1 MGNLLL
7 GITLN
12 ETAMRCAII
21 ENTENNFTIKSLK
34 EFIYTNFEE
43 ALTDQALINS
53 VRSFIKNFRYVSCAV
68 SIPQNVAFTRI
79 KNVPKLSN
87 DKVFKLIQA
96 EIKDYAIFK
105 KENVALGFIKVDE
118 NTDSQNVLWAGI
130 KESILLK
137 ILNFLRQC
145 KIKANIITIPQI
157 GIVFGISEFYKETD
171 PYAVINI
178 DKDSTTLTA
187 VQGKKILYHYIQD
200 IGYEAF
206 EKDDI
211 SSKNIF
217 IGNIVSTLNFITR
230 NQNIFIKKIFLIAH
244 TDIAPQ
250 IASTLS
256 NRLPLVPIILSI
268 PESIE
273 ITNEEDYLEI
283 QKNQGNKYFVS
294 VALAVLSQ
302 LKEKDLSLKINEY
315 YVRERVSENLKVFA
329 TVLTLILINGG
340 AVIAYPILKTN
351 LTEVEN
357 KIKSV
362 SKSISEISVP
372 SLDVKKLQS
381 DLQALKD
388 KTTKLQ
394 LLENSLNDKV
404 KFSTVLDE
412 LAVRL
417 PYSTTIEALVIKEDN
432 TIFLRGSTNSCK
444 SAFDYE
450 ENLSHSNIVESQTV
464 LRVTNDKTQNVTF
477 EMEMKIRGKKW
488 KRTKKA
494 KQGFLLR

>member
-12 ETAMRCAII
+12 ETAMRCAVI
-21 ENTENNFTIKSLK
+21 ENTENNFTIKALK
-34 EFIYTNFEE
+34 EFTYTNFEE
-43 ALTDQALINS
+43 ALTDKTLINS
-53 VRSFIKNFRYVSCAV
+53 VRSFIKHFRYTSCAV

-79 KNVPKLSN
+79 KNVPKLPN

-105 KENVALGFIKVDE
+105 QENVALGFIKVDD
-118 NTDSQNVLWAGI
+118 NVDSQNILWAGI
-130 KESILLK
+130 KESILLN
-137 ILNFLRQC
+137 ILTFLKQC

-157 GIVFGISEFYKETD
+157 GIVFGVSEFYKEND

-187 VQGKKILYHYIQD
+187 VQGKKVLYNYIQD

-206 EKDDI
+206 EKDDV

-230 NQNIFIKKIFLIAH
+230 TQNVSVKKIFLIAH
-244 TDIAPQ
+244 SDNAPQ
-250 IASTLS
+250 IVSTLS
-256 NRLPLVPIILSI
+256 NRLPFPLIMLSI
-268 PESIE
+268 PKSIE
-273 ITNEEDYLEI
+273 TINEEDYLEI

-329 TVLTLILINGG
+329 TVLTLIVING
-340 AVIAYPILKTN
+340 ASVIAYPILKTN

-357 KIKSV
+357 NLKSV
-362 SKSISEISVP
+362 SKSISEISIP

-394 LLENSLNDKV
+394 LLENSLDDKV
-404 KFSTVLDE
+404 KFSTVLNE

-417 PYSTTIEALVIKEDN
+417 PSSTTIETLAIKEDN
-432 TIFLRGSTNSCK
+432 TISLRCFTNSCK

-450 ENLSHSNIVESQTV
+450 ENLSHSNIVENQTV

-477 EMEMKIRGKKW
+477 EMEMKIRSKK
-488 KRTKKA
+488 
-494 KQGFLLR
+494 

>member
-21 ENTENNFTIKSLK
+21 ENTENNFKIRALK
-34 EFIYTNFEE
+34 EFTYPNFEE
-43 ALTDQALINS
+43 ALTDKTLINS
-53 VRSFIKNFRYVSCAV
+53 VRSFIKNFRYVNCAV

-79 KNVPKLSN
+79 KNVPKLPN
-87 DKVFKLIQA
+87 DKIFKLIQS

-105 KENVALGFIKVDE
+105 QENVALGFIKVDD
-118 NTDSQNVLWAGI
+118 NADSQNVLWAGI
-130 KESILLK
+130 KEPILLN
-137 ILNFLRQC
+137 ILTFLKQC

-157 GIVFGISEFYKETD
+157 GIVFGISEFYKEID
-171 PYAVINI
+171 PYVVINI

-187 VQGKKILYHYIQD
+187 VQGKKVLYNYIQD
-200 IGYEAF
+200 IGYEVF
-206 EKDDI
+206 EKDDV

-230 NQNIFIKKIFLIAH
+230 TQNISIKKIFLIAH
-244 TDIAPQ
+244 TDITTQ
-250 IASTLS
+250 IVSSLS
-256 NRLPLVPIILSI
+256 NRLPLAPIMLSI

-273 ITNEEDYLEI
+273 IINEEDYLEI

-302 LKEKDLSLKINEY
+302 LKEKDISLKINEY
-315 YVRERVSENLKVFA
+315 FVRERVSESLKVFA
-329 TVLTLILINGG
+329 TVLTLIVINGA

-357 KIKSV
+357 NIKNV
-362 SKSISEISVP
+362 SKSISEISIP
-372 SLDVKKLQS
+372 SLDVKKLQD
-381 DLQALKD
+381 DLQSLKD

-404 KFSTVLDE
+404 KFSTVLDD

-417 PYSTTIEALVIKEDN
+417 PSSTTIETLAIKEDN
-432 TIFLRGSTNSCK
+432 TIFLRSITNLCK

-450 ENLSHSNIVESQTV
+450 ENLSRSNVVENQTV
-464 LRVTNDKTQNVTF
+464 LRVINDKTQNVIF
-477 EMEMKIRGKKW
+477 EMEMKIRGKK
-488 KRTKKA
+488 
-494 KQGFLLR
+494 